1 MAVFRLV
8 LIPLIIGGA
17 AAQVELKP
25 QNLAVLLGSQA
36 LFNCSTTSAQPAM
49 IWSLNGIFAVS
60 IQMGNV
66 VPLDPRFSAK
76 TYNISGIFNTELNIS
91 EVKRSDTGEVSCQF
105 LGGPFGVSRLSVQE
119 RGSVAIT
126 GGNRT
131 VIQGSQTEFQCQA
144 LGWSPEPNMSWTVN
158 GVVVKNC
165 TNSSVAQGNVF
176 NTICTLPVTAA
187 INSSVQC
194 LVKVSS
200 MSSPEISTV
209 FLSVVYLRGS
219 VAIIGGNRTV
229 IQGVQT
235 EFQCQ
240 AFAWSPEPN
249 VSWSVNGV
257 VVKNCT
263 NSSVAQGNV
272 FNTICTLPVT
282 ATINSSV
289 QCLVKVSSMSS
300 PDISTIFL
308 TVGPKPRDYTIL
320 IAVTVAFSAAA
331 LLFLLIFG
339 IFFFCRRRKKE
350 KSGYEEEVRRA
361 QLQSQH
367 MATITSDARGRDN
380 RGYVTDGRYGGNH
393 NGAVWNTDYSPKP
406 QRSYPKDDFFDDG
419 YKNHRHMTMV

>member
-209 FLSVVYLRGS
+209 FLSV
-219 VAIIGGNRTV
+219 
-229 IQGVQT
+229 
-235 EFQCQ
+235 
-240 AFAWSPEPN
+240 
-249 VSWSVNGV
+249 
-257 VVKNCT
+257 
-263 NSSVAQGNV
+263 
-272 FNTICTLPVT
+272 
-282 ATINSSV
+282 
-289 QCLVKVSSMSS
+289 
-300 PDISTIFL
+300 
-308 TVGPKPRDYTIL
+308 GPKPRDYTIL